1 MLSLPLAASLLSAI
15 GPGTRLILVGDP
27 GQLVSVSSLAQDPR
41 TSLMA
46 DRAAA
51 FPANHGRAEEIYLL
65 RPDLVLASSFTTPAT
80 LSMLRRL
87 GVPVAQCVMRYKR
100 SLMPF
105 ERFSLRTQ
113 IIGWNERRFFMA
125 QDFVRDGQVVAS
137 GQLQYAFVGPEGRV
151 APATIFSALLGREA
165 VSPPLPAELLD

>member
-1 MLSLPLAASLLSAI
+1 MRFVASALRSVARPGHPLDAPLVQHSMVWPTDLNVGMHMDNVRYLQLMNRARNELLMRSGI
-15 GPGTRLILVGDP
+15 
-27 GQLVSVSSLAQDPR
+27 
-41 TSLMA
+41 M
-46 DRAAA
+46 RAA
-51 FPANHGRAEEIYLL
+51 RA
-65 RPDLVLASSFTTPAT
+65 
-80 LSMLRRL
+80 RRL

-105 ERFSLRTQ
+105 ERFCLRTQ